1 MPSRLVRSLVPAAL
15 VAALALVVVLA
26 RQNQALSAQTVNLRR
41 QMTQPVPGLALP
53 TFRTATLS
61 GDSVTVG
68 ERADGGRQ
76 VLFVFTTTC
85 PYCRASI
92 PAWKRIA
99 AAADSMA
106 PPLSAVAYGVVLDS
120 SDAAARQYV
129 AAHALTYPVLRF
141 PSRKLGAMY
150 RTRNVP
156 ATLVL
161 DAEGRVLYAKMG
173 VLTDPAAV
181 DSVLFALHWQEPA
194 PTPQSGAVAAQ
205 RRPSR

>member
-1 MPSRLVRSLVPAAL
+1 MPSRLARWLVPAAL

-26 RQNQALSAQTVNLRR
+26 RQNQALAAQNTKLRK
-41 QMTQPVPGLALP
+41 QATQPVAGLALP
-53 TFRTATLS
+53 TFRTATLA

-106 PPLSAVAYGVVLDS
+106 APLPASAFGVVLDTS
-120 SDAAARQYV
+120 DDAARRYIAE
-129 AAHALTYPVLRF
+129 HALPYRVVKF
-141 PSRKLGAMY
+141 PSRKVGAMY
-150 RTRNVP
+150 RVRSVP

-161 DAEGRVLYAKMG
+161 DAEGRVLYSKIG
-173 VLTDPAAV
+173 VLTDPAVV
-181 DSVLFALHWQEPA
+181 DSVLGALHWQT
-194 PTPQSGAVAAQ
+194 PTPAAATAASVAV
-205 RRPSR
+205 RR